1 MAVELSAYNGKTV
14 RITLET
20 GEIFDGVSLYF
31 DAEYMLAE
39 YGREEDALQ
48 LDDWIF
54 YQSEIADTA
63 LLPDGIPCFW
73 GGRPLHLMR
82 LAPVPSG
89 MIKRGEKTVELR
101 LNDEKRRKIRI
112 GDVIRFESTA
122 DAEDVIY
129 AEVRALY
136 PFPSFDELYRA
147 LPLEKCGYT
156 HETLPCASPRDMDAY
171 YTPEEQQRHGVLGI
185 EIALL

>member
-1 MAVELSAYNGKTV
+1 MELSAYNEKNV

-39 YGREEDALQ
+39 YGREEDALEI
-48 LDDWIF
+48 DGWIF
-54 YQSEIADTA
+54 YRSEIADLL
-63 LLPDGIPCFW
+63 LLPDGTPCLW
-73 GGRPLHLMR
+73 GGRPLHRMR
-82 LAPVPSG
+82 LAPVPFG
-89 MIKRGEKTVELR
+89 MIERGEKTVELR

-122 DAEDVIY
+122 DKEDVIY
-129 AEVRALY
+129 AAVRALY

-156 HETLPCASPRDMDAY
+156 HESLPCASPRDMDAY
-171 YTPEEQQRHGVLGI
+171 YKAEEQKRYGVLGI